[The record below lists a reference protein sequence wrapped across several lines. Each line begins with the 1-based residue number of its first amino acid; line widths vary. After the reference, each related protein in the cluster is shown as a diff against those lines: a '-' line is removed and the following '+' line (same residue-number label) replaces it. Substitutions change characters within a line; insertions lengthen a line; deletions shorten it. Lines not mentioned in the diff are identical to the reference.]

1 MQNDRRYKRDE
12 AQASD
17 IICPEPRSDGGTF
30 VHLPKIAFD
39 YRVRRD
45 SMIVETLGF
54 DFRVRTDSMPVK
66 TRQRVAEIVNYIFGK
81 SEMACYK
88 LLRET
93 DEEVRNLRGS
103 RSYRLRHRLLAP
115 ARLLRKLWRYFH

>member
-30 VHLPKIAFD
+30 VHFPKIGFD
-39 YRVRRD
+39 YRVRRN
-45 SMIVETLGF
+45 SIIVEALP
-54 DFRVRTDSMPVK
+54 RI
-66 TRQRVAEIVNYIFGK
+66 AEIINYIFGK
-81 SEMACYK
+81 PEMACYK
-88 LLRET
+88 LLREI